1 MTLFA
6 SARPAQ
12 LKWPRPELMLILGSL
27 LSVSAIL
34 AIVASLLL
42 RERDDA
48 AQTAARAA
56 ANIVRLIDADVMHN
70 AELYDSSLQGMISG
84 WQRTDLKD
92 LSPELRQLVL
102 FDRSTA
108 ASYKGD
114 LVLLDNKGELLA
126 DSLSVK
132 PRDDNFSDRSYFQIH
147 AADPSLGLH
156 VSTPYKTRWGY
167 KDWCISFS
175 RRISGPHGEFLGIA
189 SAAMRLVYFRNLF
202 MSQNLGAGASI
213 NLINA
218 NGILIVRFPD

>member
-108 ASYKGD
+108 
-114 LVLLDNKGELLA
+114 
-126 DSLSVK
+126 
-132 PRDDNFSDRSYFQIH
+132 
-147 AADPSLGLH
+147 
-156 VSTPYKTRWGY
+156 
-167 KDWCISFS
+167 
-175 RRISGPHGEFLGIA
+175 
-189 SAAMRLVYFRNLF
+189 
-202 MSQNLGAGASI
+202 
-213 NLINA
+213 
-218 NGILIVRFPD
+218 